1 MIVLSWNY
9 WIVIPFLLAALIFVA
24 WWAYRIVHGAP
35 FHPITLGCA
44 TILYLGIFL
53 LLETNDWLGF
63 AGDLPVALLV
73 LLLATAALWTHSI
86 RTTQVVRGP
95 HGEWGYRGSR
105 LVAVVWFL
113 VLLLEVYAQLAILG
127 YLQIGNLVQING
139 FAGLPIVTGGA
150 LPHSY
155 AFVLGVTDALF
166 ALSTG
171 ATVGQNLGIYTA
183 VVRFRLKA
191 RLTSAALQRA
201 DPAHQPES

>member
-9 WIVIPFLLAALIFVA
+9 EIVIPFLLAALIFVA
-24 WWAYRIVHGAP
+24 WWAHRIVEGAP

-63 AGDLPVALLV
+63 AGDFPVALLV
-73 LLLATAALWTHSI
+73 LGLAIAALWTHSI
-86 RTTQVVRGP
+86 RTTQVLRGP
-95 HGEWGYRGSR
+95 HGELGYRGSR

-127 YLQIGNLVQING
+127 YLQIGNLVLING

-155 AFVLGVTDALF
+155 AFVLAVTDALF

-183 VVRFRLKA
+183 VVRYRLKT
-191 RLTSAALQRA
+191 RSTPVST
-201 DPAHQPES
+201 PESRPL